1 MNMPQIEPITRLSR
15 DHRAVLNKLKAGP
28 VFLAQRST
36 PAAVLLSVS
45 DYENMIKRLQKLE
58 LMAEARRKADA
69 LDANLEQE
77 IEWEETKRKLTTK
90 APA

>member
-1 MNMPQIEPITRLSR
+1 MNVPQIEPITRLSR
-15 DHRAVLNKLKAGP
+15 DHRAVLNKLKTGP

-45 DYENMIKRLQKLE
+45 DYETMVKRLQKLE

-69 LDANLEQE
+69 LDANPAQE
-77 IEWEETKRKLTTK
+77 IEWEETKRKLSAK
-90 APA
+90 AQA